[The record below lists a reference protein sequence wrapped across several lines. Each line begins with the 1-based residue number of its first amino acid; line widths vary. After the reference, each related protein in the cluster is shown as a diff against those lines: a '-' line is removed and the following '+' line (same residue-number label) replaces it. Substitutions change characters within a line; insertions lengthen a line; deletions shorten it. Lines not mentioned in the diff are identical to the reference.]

1 MWKQKCENYGHII
14 SPTYALLA
22 NRVFWTLTAKRF
34 HGYYLSDFTL
44 NIFGYDPFG
53 NKTQISTNFCEL
65 ICRPAAATILL
76 TTIFH
81 IAHLNRD
88 TRNFSGLH
96 QSWPGVTCLTYNSSK
111 SEKGWFLSHQE
122 DHFCDCF
129 WMAKRQTFA
138 LSRQYIFQKLYMWG
152 FIWDILHH
160 FSASSEASEFC

>member
-1 MWKQKCENYGHII
+1 MAILLVQHI
-14 SPTYALLA
+14 
-22 NRVFWTLTAKRF
+22 LTFAGKSRF
-34 HGYYLSDFTL
+34 LNPDWFYGYYLSDFTL

-96 QSWPGVTCLTYNSSK
+96 QSWPGVTCLTSNSSK

-122 DHFCDCF
+122 DRFCDCF
-129 WMAKRQTFA
+129 WMESIFLAKRQTFA
-138 LSRQYIFQKLYMWG
+138 LSKQYIFQKLYMEG
-152 FIWDILHH
+152 FIWDISKV
-160 FSASSEASEFC
+160 FFNTWWYRVM